1 MPDGKKRIPKE
12 DVTLAS
18 LTAAVFF
25 TYMTIGLP
33 LAVIPLYVRHE
44 LGLSNFMV
52 GVVVGI
58 QFLTTV
64 LTRGFIGKMADE
76 KGGKRCKI
84 QGMVVCSVAGL
95 AYILAVV
102 LPVPLPVALGI
113 LLVGRVLLGLGE
125 SQLMSGNFTWA
136 LGLLGPARS
145 GKIMSWN
152 GMAIYGS
159 LAAGAPIGLLL
170 YREFGFISL
179 GIATLLLPL
188 VSFVLDF
195 RVPKTEPLGGERLPL
210 SRIISLI
217 WLPGVALALQG
228 TGFALIGT
236 FVSLYF
242 KDQGWGNAGFA
253 LTCFGLAYVLMRVF
267 FGQLPDRL
275 GGIRITCISL
285 VVETAGML
293 VLWAAVSPEM
303 ALAGAT
309 LTGVGCSL
317 VFPSLGVE
325 IVKRIPPQVRGTAL
339 GGYAAF
345 QDISYAFTGPVTG
358 IVATM
363 LGYSSVFAI
372 GAACAVSG
380 IGVVLYFA
388 RTSR

>member
-1 MPDGKKRIPKE
+1 MSTGKIQIPKE
-12 DVTLAS
+12 DVTIAS
-18 LTAAVFF
+18 LTAATFF

-33 LAVIPLYVRHE
+33 
-44 LGLSNFMV
+44 
-52 GVVVGI
+52 
-58 QFLTTV
+58 
-64 LTRGFIGKMADE
+64 
-76 KGGKRCKI
+76 
-84 QGMVVCSVAGL
+84 
-95 AYILAVV
+95 
-102 LPVPLPVALGI
+102 
-113 LLVGRVLLGLGE
+113 
-125 SQLMSGNFTWA
+125 
-136 LGLLGPARS
+136 
-145 GKIMSWN
+145 
-152 GMAIYGS
+152 
-159 LAAGAPIGLLL
+159 L

-188 VSFVLDF
+188 LSFLLDI
-195 RVPKTEPLGGERLPL
+195 RVPKTEPLGGEKLRL
-210 SRIISLI
+210 SRIIGLI
-217 WLPGVALALQG
+217 WLPCVALALQG

-275 GGIRITCISL
+275 GGIRLTCVSL
-285 VVETAGML
+285 AVETAGML
-293 VLWAAVSPEM
+293 VLWAATSPVM

-317 VFPSLGVE
+317 IFPALGVE

-358 IVATM
+358 VVATM

-372 GAACAVSG
+372 GAACAVSA
-380 IGVVLYFA
+380 IDVVLYFA